1 MNAVKN
7 LLRIASSIEA
17 ENPILSYELS
27 RSVRRIVG
35 DHARVSVVNP
45 GVQTFEEYVGQMV
58 AVLKSLSQELE
69 TALRDFD
76 DAREFAKF
84 FTEGLAEEQE
94 LRQLLEKSKSLG
106 KVASVAGFGDWFKGV
121 VNLFRSENK
130 EDEEAGAQPSY
141 TLDESTIEDF
151 VEGSSEWAD
160 ASHYIEQEFRE
171 NKEFFGG
178 ADEVLAALGQ
188 LKESPTEEG
197 VKSLLERVKQ
207 YVRFGER
214 MLRGVRK
221 HLMEPAAKITLEE
234 DEEPAAK
241 SETGPSL
248 KVDLEDTVGHYID
261 ALRGALGDERKTVN
275 LLKELFGKVEPLV
288 QEERGEISFAARM
301 AARRRVLPALVR
313 LAHARP
319 STRRV
324 LLPFIK
330 TAMGDLTLQDVIGDS
345 SKYEGLDAREKA
357 TLAQSP
363 KFQTFLRSKLGLSD
377 AEPIQHNAVLDLFV
391 SLGLPEED
399 AANWALWS
407 AGQF

>member
-1 MNAVKN
+1 MNPVKN

-17 ENPILSYELS
+17 EDPLLSYELS
-27 RSVRRIVG
+27 ESVRRIVG
-35 DHARVSVVNP
+35 DHVRVSVVNP
-45 GVQTFEEYVGQMV
+45 GVQTFEEYVEQMV
-58 AVLKSLSQELE
+58 LVLKSLGQELE

-84 FTEGLAEEQE
+84 FAEGLAEEQE

-106 KVASVAGFGDWFKGV
+106 KVASTAGFGDWFKGV

-130 EDEEAGAQPSY
+130 EDEESGVQPSY

-151 VEGSSEWAD
+151 VEGSAEWAD
-160 ASHYIEQEFRE
+160 ASHYIEQEFQE

-188 LKESPTEEG
+188 LKKSPTEDG
-197 VKSLLERVKQ
+197 VKSLLEKVRQ

-234 DEEPAAK
+234 DEVPAAK
-241 SETGPSL
+241 GETGPAL

-261 ALRGALGDERKTVN
+261 ALRGALGDEKKTVN

-301 AARRRVLPALVR
+301 EARRRVLPLLVK
-313 LAHARP
+313 LAHSRP
-319 STRRV
+319 HTRPV
-324 LLPFIK
+324 LLPI
-330 TAMGDLTLQDVIGDS
+330 I
-345 SKYEGLDAREKA
+345 RKA
-357 TLAQSP
+357 VG
-363 KFQTFLRSKLGLSD
+363 R
-377 AEPIQHNAVLDLFV
+377 
-391 SLGLPEED
+391 
-399 AANWALWS
+399 
-407 AGQF
+407 